1 MGAGS
6 AIVLLLLAIALLVV
20 FALGV
25 ALVVG
30 GLVERRRSGGGR
42 GLLVTGAVLAVVAV
56 GIPASLPIIGLLRGD
71 RLLELDA
78 RDGRIDL
85 GDLDEPEVGTDDL
98 FDDAP
103 DAVDVRLPGGH
114 RLRTEADGLSVVVGA
129 DPDDC
134 TVRSIAIAAR
144 AVSRRA
150 AERRARVWLDE
161 LGIDAELEET
171 ARVDGV
177 SYEASVQ
184 AVGDG
189 DRAIPRI
196 RFEW

>member
-6 AIVLLLLAIALLVV
+6 AIVLLLIAAVLLIT
-20 FALGV
+20 FLLGV
-25 ALVVG
+25 AFLIG
-30 GLVERRRSGGGR
+30 GFVERRRSGGGP
-42 GLLVTGAVLAVVAV
+42 GLLVTGTVLAGAAV
-56 GIPASLPIIGLLRGD
+56 GILAAFPIIGLLRGD

-114 RLRTEADGLSVVVGA
+114 RLRTGADGLSVVVGA
-129 DPDDC
+129 DPDDG
-134 TVRSIAIAAR
+134 TVDSIAVAAR
-144 AVSRRA
+144 AVPRRD
-150 AERRARVWLDE
+150 AERRARGWLDE
-161 LGIDAELEET
+161 LGVDADLEET

-177 SYEASVQ
+177 SYFARVQ
-184 AVGDG
+184 AVGEG
-189 DRAIPRI
+189 ERAIPRI